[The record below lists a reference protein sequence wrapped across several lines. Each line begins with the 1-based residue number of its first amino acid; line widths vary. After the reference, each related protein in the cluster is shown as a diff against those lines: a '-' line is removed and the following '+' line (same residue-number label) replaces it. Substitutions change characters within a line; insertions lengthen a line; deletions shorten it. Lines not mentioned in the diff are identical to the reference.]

1 MDDDEMNEDRAPRA
15 LTRLAVNLLASGILY
30 LSTMGLALAAFT
42 PPKNLNP
49 AAASITLDSSFQSD
63 AWLVYTYSIGVD
75 GSVVDATIQSS
86 NGVREVE
93 QEVLRQVNAM
103 RFSPALRDGKPVQ
116 VSADPVIFTWILD
129 KPRAMSPLFEEMYL
143 DAWGKFRDKDY
154 DGAFDLAV
162 QLKSFPGRN
171 SFEEVKFQI
180 LAASLANRWEDTAA
194 ELQHLSRVV
203 ELQTLADA
211 NNFQNPYVEGE
222 QYLQILSRIQT
233 LQLDRWMLAD
243 AGDTL
248 VKIHARGGN
257 ESQVVQDAAAQYAQ
271 AEKEFK
277 AKPDVIVVGELL
289 PIYRGGPGGW
299 KTGLSR
305 IDFSI
310 SDVKGRIGA
319 VFLACKQGEIQ
330 LRYPSRKRWQVPDG
344 WSGCKIDV
352 SGKAGSRFILH
363 QHAPASGQG

>member
-1 MDDDEMNEDRAPRA
+1 MDDDEMNEAKVRGP
-15 LTRLAVNLLASGILY
+15 LLRLGVVMLASGILY
-30 LSTMGLALAAFT
+30 FSGMGAALAVFT
-42 PPKNLNP
+42 PPKNLDP
-49 AAASITLDSSFQSD
+49 AASTITLDSSFQSD
-63 AWLVYTYSIGVD
+63 AWLVYTYSIGPD
-75 GSVVDATIQSS
+75 GKVVDATIQSS

-93 QEVLRQVNAM
+93 EEVLRQVNAM
-103 RFSPALRDGKPVQ
+103 RFSPAKRDDVPVQ

-129 KPRAMSPLFEEMYL
+129 TPRAMTPLFEEMYL
-143 DAWGKFRDKDY
+143 DAWTKFRDGDY

-180 LAASLANRWEDTAA
+180 LAASLFNRWEDSAA
-194 ELQHLSRVV
+194 ELQHLSRIV
-203 ELQTLADA
+203 ELQSLADA

-222 QYLQILSRIQT
+222 QYLQILSRIQA
-233 LQLDRWMLAD
+233 LQLERMMLAD

-248 VKIHARGGN
+248 VKIHARGAG
-257 ESQVVQDAAAQYAQ
+257 SQIVLDAATQYAQ
-271 AEKEFK
+271 AEKAFK
-277 AKPDVIVVGELL
+277 ARPDVTVAGELL

-305 IDFSI
+305 VDFSI

-319 VFLACKQGEIQ
+319 VFLTCKQGEIQ
-330 LRYPSRKRWQVPDG
+330 LRYPSNQNWRVPAG
-344 WSGCKIDV
+344 WGGCKIDV

-363 QHAPASGQG
+363 QYAPGQG